1 MSQQQLPAQAQGA
14 APVPPNVP
22 APAPAPAAPLAPAPP
37 MQGAAQPNPAPA
49 PARNR
54 HPRGPIPAPTNNAT
68 PGVPALLE
76 LGAANPFST
85 EFFRSQNF
93 FVPVAIHLFWCL
105 GICDAHMSTTHRFL
119 QSAPMWLPIVSQY
132 YISVLW
138 IYMIL
143 TVRVNAGYASTLEIH
158 FYEDCTKYL
167 HFQNCMIPG
176 PLVPFFSALAASSA
190 SFDWLGDFLPGLPTP
205 EEMLA
210 NQDGMINA
218 NWSRSVPF
226 PAAILDQ
233 LVHFVVYTPTAPAT
247 RYSSFQ
253 WYRSIFG
260 LASANSAP
268 LRIGPQAA
276 ASMYV
281 SQQQVDTA
289 HPFWQGLIGTTAAPI
304 YTRQT
309 SANVELFDNFFQFCG
324 FVDGNANPRMHTDIF
339 NAVSRC
345 MQTYCQYFNNSVAIR
360 AISPT
365 GLGATIPR
373 GIPQGNATTRDWL
386 YPAAY
391 PQPRLSNYGLA
402 IHPLPAHLGVRFE
415 HADHELEEVAEQYA
429 ITTHINV
436 HLGHTNNAPQNG
448 FAAPTNNYT
457 GDAWRMLMFRKS
469 GFVQIHNAYGHTI
482 AARYHLSTAARA
494 N

>member
-1 MSQQQLPAQAQGA
+1 
-14 APVPPNVP
+14 
-22 APAPAPAAPLAPAPP
+22 
-37 MQGAAQPNPAPA
+37 
-49 PARNR
+49 
-54 HPRGPIPAPTNNAT
+54 
-68 PGVPALLE
+68 
-76 LGAANPFST
+76 
-85 EFFRSQNF
+85 
-93 FVPVAIHLFWCL
+93 
-105 GICDAHMSTTHRFL
+105 
-119 QSAPMWLPIVSQY
+119 MWLPIVSQY

-138 IYMIL
+138 IYFIL

-205 EEMLA
+205 EEMLSH
-210 NQDGMINA
+210 NGGHVHD
-218 NWSRSVPF
+218 NWLRSVPF

-233 LVHFVVYTPTAPAT
+233 LVHFVVFQPTAPAT
-247 RYSSFQ
+247 RYSSFE
-253 WYRSIFG
+253 WFRSVFG
-260 LASANSAP
+260 ANNNASSRHRIAPNS
-268 LRIGPQAA
+268 A

-281 SQQQVDTA
+281 SNAQTETA

-309 SANVELFDNFFQFCG
+309 VANVGLFDNFFQFCG
-324 FVDGNANPRMHTDIF
+324 FVDGRANPRMHTDIF

-345 MQTYCQYFNNSVAIR
+345 MQTYCQYFNGSIALR
-360 AISPT
+360 AIAPT
-365 GLGATIPR
+365 GLGAGIPR
-373 GIPQGNATTRDWL
+373 GVPQSNVSTRDWL
-386 YPAAY
+386 F
-391 PQPRLSNYGLA
+391 PQNFPQARLSNYGLA

-436 HLGHTNNAPQNG
+436 DLGHANNATQHG
-448 FAAPTNNYT
+448 FPAIQNNYS
-457 GDAWRMLMFRKS
+457 GSAWTMLMFRRS
-469 GFVQIHNAYGHTI
+469 GNVQIHNAYGHTI
-482 AARYHLSTAARA
+482 ASRYHLSTAARA